1 MSNLLPSTRD
11 PWCGRHCCCC
21 CCCRQFYN
29 KSYSRIN
36 HHPVLAGDVCM
47 NPQTRCHHLAM
58 RISPSRQTELQNCRY
73 GAVCKLRHMS
83 VTQHLYN
90 WREHKYASHMNK
102 MYKYTKN
109 WVHAEMNPQDPICSW
124 TGHGIAKLHLRVEC
138 SKELWV
144 FQ

>member
-58 RISPSRQTELQNCRY
+58 RISPSRQTELHKLQIWGHMKAKKDICQWHKTCITGENINMWVIWITCINTQKLTTCR
-73 GAVCKLRHMS
+73 GESTRPNLFMD
-83 VTQHLYN
+83 
-90 WREHKYASHMNK
+90 W
-102 MYKYTKN
+102 
-109 WVHAEMNPQDPICSW
+109 SW
-124 TGHGIAKLHLRVEC
+124 DCQATSSSRM
-138 SKELWV
+138 
-144 FQ
+144 